1 MVVNCP
7 TNSLK
12 KKNTTF
18 TEAESVCD
26 VVRQL
31 QCSTSQGKKEVETG
45 KTHKSRE
52 LTHKEKHL
60 CRGCVGDITERQNS
74 GHKQKKKKRATVS
87 PCFSFF
93 SAFCVRV
100 CVCVSCMVTKNNNNN
115 NHRYG
120 PLLCQRRVITYKSDS
135 KLCLTFHFAC
145 LTSFIV
151 FLFVCLLVDYFV
163 LRILARLA
171 SVAPALSTQAVP
183 ASSKEKTQKRRST
196 TTRAQVP
203 QPMSKSQVHR
213 EQYSSL

>member
-74 GHKQKKKKRATVS
+74 GHKQKKKKKSDRFAMLQFLLRFL
-87 PCFSFF
+87 C
-93 SAFCVRV
+93 ACV
-100 CVCVSCMVTKNNNNN
+100 CVCVCPVWSQKTIIIIITTDMGRCSASD
-115 NHRYG
+115 G
-120 PLLCQRRVITYKSDS
+120 LL
-135 KLCLTFHFAC
+135 
-145 LTSFIV
+145 LTSQIANCV
-151 FLFVCLLVDYFV
+151 
-163 LRILARLA
+163 
-171 SVAPALSTQAVP
+171 
-183 ASSKEKTQKRRST
+183 
-196 TTRAQVP
+196 
-203 QPMSKSQVHR
+203 
-213 EQYSSL
+213 